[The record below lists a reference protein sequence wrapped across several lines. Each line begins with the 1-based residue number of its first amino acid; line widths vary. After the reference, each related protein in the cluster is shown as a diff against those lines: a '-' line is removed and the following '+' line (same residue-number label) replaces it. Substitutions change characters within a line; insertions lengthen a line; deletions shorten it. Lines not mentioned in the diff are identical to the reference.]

1 MGTIPRHGRTE
12 ALSAASPDAVWQVI
26 ADVTRIGQWSG
37 ECRSARLA
45 RGASAPAPGIR
56 FRGWNKSGPFRW
68 TRSCVFTVVDPP
80 RHLAWRT
87 VGLWGHVD
95 STDWHITLEP
105 QGDGTRIVQTYEVVH
120 VAPGMDKVY
129 WVLIKA
135 HRDRSDALIQDVDR
149 LARLA
154 EATRRPPHAPA
165 RDPVDRVR
173 PGPVHHLTPR
183 RDHP

>member
-1 MGTIPRHGRTE
+1 MGTIPLHGYTE
-12 ALSAASPDAVWQVI
+12 AHAAAPPDAVWQVI
-26 ADVTRIGQWSG
+26 ADVTRIGEWSG
-37 ECRSARLA
+37 ECRSAHLT

-56 FRGWNKSGPFRW
+56 FRGWNRSGPYLW

-105 QGDGTRIVQTYEVVH
+105 ERGGTRIVQTYDVVH
-120 VAPGMDKVY
+120 VAPGMDRVY
-129 WVLIKA
+129 WLLITA

-154 EATRRPPHAPA
+154 EAPRPEPVPSG
-165 RDPVDRVR
+165 RDQADQVP
-173 PGPVHHLTPR
+173 PG
-183 RDHP
+183 

>member
-12 ALSAASPDAVWQVI
+12 AFSSATPDAVWQVI

-37 ECRSARLA
+37 ECRSAHLA
-45 RGASAPAPGIR
+45 RGAGAPAPGIR
-56 FRGWNKSGPFRW
+56 FRGWNASGPFRW

-80 RHLAWRT
+80 RRLAWRT

-95 STDWHITLEP
+95 STDWDITLEP
-105 QGDGTRIVQTYEVVH
+105 VEAGTRILQTYDVGH

-129 WVLIKA
+129 WALITA
-135 HRDRSDALIQDVDR
+135 HRDRSHALERDVDR

-154 EATRRPPHAPA
+154 EATPRPPLPAA
-165 RDPVDRVR
+165 RDAVDRVR
-173 PGPVHHLTPR
+173 PGPVHRGTP
-183 RDHP
+183 DTAP